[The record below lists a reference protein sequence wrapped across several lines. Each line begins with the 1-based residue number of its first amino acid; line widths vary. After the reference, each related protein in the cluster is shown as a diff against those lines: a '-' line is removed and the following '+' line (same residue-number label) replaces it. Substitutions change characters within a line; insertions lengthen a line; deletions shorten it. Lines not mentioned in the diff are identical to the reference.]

1 MNSILTFKQI
11 DAYGR
16 HLRDEERAPANICM
30 AAGVPRVAGRAGAD
44 AENRCTVE
52 GRAAG
57 RWPVARDVN
66 VMLSALNGLCSFLGM
81 PERRVRFLKVQRRVF
96 RDASRELTQAEYA
109 RLLDTAARQRGRTG
123 QPC

>member
-30 AAGVPRVAGRAGAD
+30 AAG
-44 AENRCTVE
+44 
-52 GRAAG
+52 
-57 RWPVARDVN
+57 VARDVN

-123 QPC
+123 RPC

>member
-1 MNSILTFKQI
+1 MAGISGTRSAPRQI
-11 DAYGR
+11 SAWPRVFRAG
-16 HLRDEERAPANICM
+16 LGERALT
-30 AAGVPRVAGRAGAD
+30 RK
-44 AENRCTVE
+44 T
-52 GRAAG
+52 AAG

-123 QPC
+123 RPC